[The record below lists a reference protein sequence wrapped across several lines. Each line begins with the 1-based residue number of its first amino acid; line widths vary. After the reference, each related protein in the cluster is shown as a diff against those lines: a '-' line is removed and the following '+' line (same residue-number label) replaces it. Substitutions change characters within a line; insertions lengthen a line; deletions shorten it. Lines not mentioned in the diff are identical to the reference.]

1 MSKSFLV
8 PSETIPHRA
17 RIREPERS
25 SATTHPFLAFDWLQ
39 KGNHDLS
46 HFQHYPF
53 VGLRKIH
60 YSSNS
65 RGGFVRSEQS
75 PSCQFHCFLSEPQ
88 IPGLFLGSVALFLV
102 FPFFM
107 FGCHLRFR
115 YLLLVEQTISEIAC
129 IPVLALAQKCSRS
142 SPHRLLSLYLQI
154 PVSVGRRE
162 KRSTSD
168 GGDADGGRFRRI
180 SCFSKC
186 I

>member
-8 PSETIPHRA
+8 PSESIPHRA
-17 RIREPERS
+17 RIREPEGS

-46 HFQHYPF
+46 HFQDYPF

-107 FGCHLRFR
+107 FGVTSDFNIYSLSSRLLLKSPVLRFWPSHR
-115 YLLLVEQTISEIAC
+115 SVN
-129 IPVLALAQKCSRS
+129 RS